1 MCDDLRLAPDR
12 GMGTALLAGM
22 GGMALLAAFIIWA
35 PWNGTRV
42 AHKSALLGPLIT
54 HKDSTGLIQETINH
68 EETEFYCRPGNPLAQ
83 KANPSPEDLSSAK
96 WILGGRDTSL
106 RARID
111 EHFARFDVIL
121 DIPLEIEDV
130 ALRRSI
136 VAQSDFVSAF
146 QNHHVFNEV
155 RTGML
160 AKISY
165 ALTHERQPVGGIR
178 ISEHTDLS
186 RKLIELL
193 RYNYESV
200 ALK

>member
-1 MCDDLRLAPDR
+1 MV
-12 GMGTALLAGM
+12 
-22 GGMALLAAFIIWA
+22 
-35 PWNGTRV
+35 TR
-42 AHKSALLGPLIT
+42 
-54 HKDSTGLIQETINH
+54 KDSTGLIQETINH
-68 EETEFYCRPGNPLAQ
+68 EETEFYCRPGNPLTQ
-83 KANPSPEDLSSAK
+83 KANPGPEDLGAAK
-96 WILGGRDTSL
+96 WILGGRDTTL

-121 DIPLEIEDV
+121 DFPLEIEDV

-155 RTGML
+155 RSGTL
-160 AKISY
+160 CY
-165 ALTHERQPVGGIR
+165 ARTHERQPVGCIR

-186 RKLIELL
+186 RRLIELL
-193 RYNYESV
+193 RQSYESV